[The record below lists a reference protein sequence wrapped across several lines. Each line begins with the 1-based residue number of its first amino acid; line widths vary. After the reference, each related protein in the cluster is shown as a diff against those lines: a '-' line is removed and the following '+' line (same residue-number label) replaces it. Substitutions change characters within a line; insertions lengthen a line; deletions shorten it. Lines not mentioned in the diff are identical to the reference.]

1 MSRSWQREM
10 TVSAR
15 HQEYDVVIIGAGM
28 VGLSLACML
37 EKSPSMKAAK
47 ILLLES
53 SPLLTDTAQQPGF
66 DARSTVLSYGTV
78 RQLKHLSLWKKLEH
92 FACPITSIH
101 VSDQGRFGQALISA
115 EEEKVSALGQ
125 VLENQPVGQL
135 LNQEVLASERVE
147 CLSPV
152 QVKHIRHE
160 ATQASLLCQAQG
172 TEFSIRASLVVLA
185 EGGRSGLC
193 ESLGISR
200 QQKDYAQV
208 GIIANLA
215 FSEPHRNVAY
225 ERFTPSGPL
234 AVLPLKDFEGL
245 HRAALIW
252 TQAAEDYQAVLQLSD
267 EAFLQ
272 KLQQEFGHRLGTIS
286 KVGER
291 LTFPFMLQE
300 ASEQIRHNLVL
311 LGNTAHTLH
320 PVAGQGF
327 NLAFRD
333 ALCLAENIAESF
345 RLGHSPG
352 AYDRLEKYVQQV
364 SQDQRHTI
372 GFSHYLTRL
381 FSSEQEL
388 LGMSRKFG
396 LIGIDLLPSLK
407 NILSRQAMGLG
418 NPAAELGGQ

>member
-1 MSRSWQREM
+1 MA
-10 TVSAR
+10 VSPR
-15 HQEYDVVIIGAGM
+15 HEEYDVVIIGAGM

-37 EKSPSMKAAK
+37 EKSAPMQPAK

-53 SPLLTDTAQQPGF
+53 SHLATDKARQPGF
-66 DARSTVLSYGTV
+66 DARSTVLSYGTI
-78 RQLKHLSLWKKLEH
+78 RQLQRLGLWEKLEH
-92 FACPITSIH
+92 FACPITTIH

-115 EEEKVSALGQ
+115 EAQKVPALGQ
-125 VLENQPVGQL
+125 VLENQPVGRL
-135 LNQEVLASERVE
+135 LNQVLLESEQVE
-147 CLSPV
+147 SLSPV
-152 QVKHIRHE
+152 QVKHIQHE
-160 ATQASLLCQAQG
+160 ATQASLLCHAEG
-172 TEFSIRASLVVLA
+172 NEFLIRSSLVVLA

-200 QQKDYAQV
+200 QQKDYKQV

-215 FSEPHRNVAY
+215 FSEPHHNVAY

-234 AVLPLKDFEGL
+234 AILPLNDFEGL

-252 TQAAEDYQAVLQLSD
+252 TQAAEDYQAVLQLGD

-291 LTFPFMLQE
+291 HIFPFMLQQ

-345 RLGHSPG
+345 RLGQSPG
-352 AYDRLEKYVQQV
+352 AYARLEKYVQLV
-364 SQDQRHTI
+364 SPDQRHTI
-372 GFSHYLTRL
+372 GFSHYLTSL

-396 LIGIDLLPSLK
+396 LIGIDLLPALK

-418 NPAAELGGQ
+418 NPAAELGRE